1 MNKFKKITNF
11 AKSLKFRLM
20 LLFIL
25 IGVIP
30 GVLLRSGML
39 GSYESR
45 AISIRTS
52 EILSQAKILANQIV
66 SNDYINNMTGSN
78 INAQL
83 EQLSTIYDG
92 RIMIIDDEFHI
103 VKDTYSLDEGK
114 TIISEKVIQSYY
126 GEEITKYDAQ
136 NHYIEL
142 AIPLTEN
149 RPAGEDAHILGV
161 MLVSVSTDSIQ
172 LNLSYLATNTLVI
185 EMICTFIVI
194 FFGVL
199 VAGQLVKPF
208 HKMSKSIEMIQT
220 GYGEDALEINDYT
233 ETIQICENF
242 NRMLGRMKVLD
253 DSRQEFVSNVSHEL
267 KYGRCTDRAVQG
279 VYGRYRK

>member
-83 EQLSTIYDG
+83 EQLSSIYDC
-92 RIMIIDDEFHI
+92 RIMIIDE
-103 VKDTYSLDEGK
+103 
-114 TIISEKVIQSYY
+114 
-126 GEEITKYDAQ
+126 
-136 NHYIEL
+136 
-142 AIPLTEN
+142 
-149 RPAGEDAHILGV
+149 
-161 MLVSVSTDSIQ
+161 
-172 LNLSYLATNTLVI
+172 
-185 EMICTFIVI
+185 
-194 FFGVL
+194 
-199 VAGQLVKPF
+199 
-208 HKMSKSIEMIQT
+208 
-220 GYGEDALEINDYT
+220 
-233 ETIQICENF
+233 
-242 NRMLGRMKVLD
+242 
-253 DSRQEFVSNVSHEL
+253 
-267 KYGRCTDRAVQG
+267 
-279 VYGRYRK
+279 